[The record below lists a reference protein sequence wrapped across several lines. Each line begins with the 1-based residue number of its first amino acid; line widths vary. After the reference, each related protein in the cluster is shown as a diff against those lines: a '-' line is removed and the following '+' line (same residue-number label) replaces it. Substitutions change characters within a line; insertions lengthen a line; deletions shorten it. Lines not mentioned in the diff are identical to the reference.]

1 MPIFAPFRA
10 LRYSAQQHLL
20 QVTAPPYDV
29 LNGADRAALAARDA
43 HNIVA
48 IDLPTSNN
56 AVISP
61 YEAAA
66 AILREW
72 RASGV
77 LTLDPRPS
85 FTLYRM
91 SFVDANGQHRNT
103 VGVIGALEVVDEGA
117 GGVLPHERTTPK
129 AKTDRLDLTRAT
141 CANMSPV
148 WGLSLREQL
157 TDALVAGGDLL
168 GEFQDDDGVTHRVER
183 VDDPLRVR
191 SISSLV
197 ASAPVL
203 IADGHHRY
211 AIARTYRDEM
221 SGTALADAA
230 RTTMTYV
237 GELVEQ
243 QLSIAAIH
251 RLYRDITG
259 QQLRQV
265 LASTFDVVPLDKP
278 VDAHVIA
285 EMSQRQALCLVDD
298 QLSGWWLTPKA
309 EAFSGLRDLDSD
321 RLESALRTVT
331 HEVAYQ
337 HGFAEVFAMLRAG
350 QAQAAIFIRPTSIAE
365 IRRTADERLLM
376 PPKSTFFSPKLRT
389 GLVIRP
395 LHI

>member
-376 PPKSTFFSPKLRT
+376 PPKSTFFTPKLRT